1 MESRQ
6 IAWFAPECSEEELA
20 RMDILEQTDTDI
32 YEEMERKEGADNA
45 TGRLDN
51 VDWCRGLILPGLSDY
66 ADCRCRLMSEL
77 PSAPTATVDQLSE
90 TTRSN
95 AIAHVIYT
103 SRINRFPINCPA
115 RRTHRHFVYL

>member
-20 RMDILEQTDTDI
+20 RMDLLDADG

-51 VDWCRGLILPGLSDY
+51 VDWCRL
-66 ADCRCRLMSEL
+66 E
-77 PSAPTATVDQLSE
+77 V
-90 TTRSN
+90 
-95 AIAHVIYT
+95 
-103 SRINRFPINCPA
+103 
-115 RRTHRHFVYL
+115 